1 MQEKGGKEL
10 GWCRRVLGGD
20 AGGGD
25 GGVKHYRTRGRRSDG
40 TFLPVWFARDDPG
53 GLRAEERRFAGATEV
68 GPALL
73 DLTLDLWQC
82 DPRKQGPA
90 LSEPTESTDG
100 SQLVKNNNKGQRKTL
115 FLLTAFLCN
124 GLLMKPLTTSTQTKA
139 CTSTIQAN
147 LLQNAFSSCRNWV
160 TLLVMLH

>member
-1 MQEKGGKEL
+1 MLVAVMGGLNTIGHGAAEAM
-10 GWCRRVLGGD
+10 G
-20 AGGGD
+20 
-25 GGVKHYRTRGRRSDG
+25 H
-40 TFLPVWFARDDPG
+40 PG

-100 SQLVKNNNKGQRKTL
+100 SQLVKNNNKGQRKT
-115 FLLTAFLCN
+115 
-124 GLLMKPLTTSTQTKA
+124 
-139 CTSTIQAN
+139 
-147 LLQNAFSSCRNWV
+147 
-160 TLLVMLH
+160 